1 MRGRRRARVKQGLEQ
16 PQSSKSRHAGQLD
29 LTCGERVA
37 REVGT
42 VDDKDPQSGTSQQQS
57 SGSASYPCT
66 NNDHIE
72 GHDCAPLE
80 LTGFRINVT

>member
-1 MRGRRRARVKQGLEQ
+1 MRSRRRARVQQGLEQ

-29 LTCGERVA
+29 LMCGQRVA
-37 REVGT
+37 REVGA

-57 SGSASYPCT
+57 SGSTSYACT

-72 GHDCAPLE
+72 GHDSAPLE
-80 LTGFRINVT
+80 LMYFVSM

>member
-1 MRGRRRARVKQGLEQ
+1 
-16 PQSSKSRHAGQLD
+16 
-29 LTCGERVA
+29 
-37 REVGT
+37 VGA
-42 VDDKDPQSGTSQQQS
+42 VDDKDAQSGTSQQQS

-80 LTGFRINVT
+80 LMRFVST